1 MTAWLCFGFCC
12 GRAFRFFW
20 RRRIG
25 AMADHRHHGE
35 GEHHQGNV
43 AMPPMPG
50 SALVVIEP
58 ELVFRGLKTVLD
70 RPPMAF
76 DRHQCFDGCSC
87 WTPGG
92 EEGEIAIGDMTTDQ
106 QTACPQTLICA
117 VEFFDLKIGQF
128 EITPIMQPRSFGS
141 GPCRQAVPVGR
152 APGPGD
158 MCGLAGDRSPLA
170 PGLKYMSAADPEYI
184 AFACPAQLLFDIV
197 NTVDGITS
205 NPLEW
210 YRRGYGACDHSRC
223 KLRFGRKADT
233 ARMRLA
239 DDLDRRSIPSEDTAY
254 DR

>member
-1 MTAWLCFGFCC
+1 MMFAGWIRF
-12 GRAFRFFW
+12 RASLMAMRRISWIDQRINDGVAMLWFLLWPGVSFFL

-76 DRHQCFDGCSC
+76 DRHQRFDGCSR

-92 EEGEIAIGDMTTDQ
+92 EEGEIAIGEMTTDQ
-106 QTACPQTLICA
+106 KTARPQSLIYGI
-117 VEFFDLKIGQF
+117 EFFDLEIGQF

-141 GPCRQAVPVGR
+141 SPCRQAFPVGR
-152 APGPGD
+152 APRPGD
-158 MCGLAGDRSPLA
+158 VRGLAGDRSSLA
-170 PGLKYMSAADPEYI
+170 PGLKHMSAADPEYI
-184 AFACPAQLLFDIV
+184 AFAGPA
-197 NTVDGITS
+197 
-205 NPLEW
+205 
-210 YRRGYGACDHSRC
+210 
-223 KLRFGRKADT
+223 
-233 ARMRLA
+233 
-239 DDLDRRSIPSEDTAY
+239 
-254 DR
+254 